1 MLQVF
6 FAAIA
11 LVAASVHLGF
21 SAKRRSG
28 AATIVETYLIYLLFI
43 YVGLMG
49 LFTAYFHVFEP
60 NRASASI
67 GWAPSPFEY
76 EVGMADLTMGVL
88 GVLCVVFR
96 REFWL
101 ATAIGNAVWFLGD
114 ALGHIRE
121 VMVHNNHA
129 GNNAGIFLVFELV
142 VPVLMLVLV
151 FCYRHLTLNDA
162 KYSQEGAD

>member
-6 FAAIA
+6 FALVALIAASIHIA
-11 LVAASVHLGF
+11 L
-21 SAKRRSG
+21 SANRRSS
-28 AATIVETYLIYLLFI
+28 AAAIVGTYLIYFLFI

-60 NRASASI
+60 GRASASI

-88 GVLCVVFR
+88 GVLCIVFR

-101 ATAIGNAVWFLGD
+101 ATAIGNAMWFLGD
-114 ALGHIRE
+114 AVGHVRE
-121 VMVHNNHA
+121 MTLQNNHA
-129 GNNAGIFLVFELV
+129 ENNAGIFLVFEFA
-142 VPVLMLVLV
+142 VPILMLGLV
-151 FCYRHLTLNDA
+151 FYHRHLTR
-162 KYSQEGAD
+162 KEQR

>member
-6 FAAIA
+6 FA
-11 LVAASVHLGF
+11 LVALIAASIHVAI
-21 SAKRRSG
+21 SPKRRSG
-28 AATIVETYLIYLLFI
+28 TAAIVGTYLIYFLFI

-60 NRASASI
+60 GRASASI

-88 GVLCVVFR
+88 GVLCIVFR

-114 ALGHIRE
+114 AVGHVRE
-121 VMVHNNHA
+121 MTLHNNHA
-129 GNNAGIFLVFELV
+129 KNNAGIFLVFEFA
-142 VPVLMLVLV
+142 VPILMLGLV
-151 FCYRHLTLNDA
+151 FYHRHLTRNE
-162 KYSQEGAD
+162 QR

>member
-6 FAAIA
+6 FA
-11 LVAASVHLGF
+11 LVSLIAASIHVAV

-28 AATIVETYLIYLLFI
+28 AAAIVGTYLIYFLFI

-60 NRASASI
+60 GRASASI

-88 GVLCVVFR
+88 GFLCIIFR

-114 ALGHIRE
+114 AVGHVRE
-121 VMVHNNHA
+121 MTLHNNHA
-129 GNNAGIFLVFELV
+129 ANNAGIFLVFEFA
-142 VPVLMLVLV
+142 VPILMLILA
-151 FCYRHLTLNDA
+151 FYHRHLT
-162 KYSQEGAD
+162 GR

>member
-6 FAAIA
+6 FALIA
-11 LVAASVHLGF
+11 LIAASIHVAL

-28 AATIVETYLIYLLFI
+28 PAAIVGTYLIYFLFI

-60 NRASASI
+60 SRASASI

-88 GVLCVVFR
+88 GVLCIVFR
-96 REFWL
+96 REFRL

-114 ALGHIRE
+114 AVGHVRE
-121 VMVHNNHA
+121 MTLHNNHA
-129 GNNAGIFLVFELV
+129 ENNAGIFLVFEFA
-142 VPVLMLVLV
+142 VPILMLVLV
-151 FCYRHLTLNDA
+151 FYHRHLIRDE
-162 KYSQEGAD
+162 QR

>member
-6 FAAIA
+6 FA
-11 LVAASVHLGF
+11 VAAMVGATIHVGF
-21 SAKRRSG
+21 SGKRRSG
-28 AATIVETYLIYLLFI
+28 TAMIVGTYLVYFLFI

-88 GVLCVVFR
+88 GVLCIVFR

-101 ATAIGNAVWFLGD
+101 ATAIGNAVWFVGD
-114 ALGHIRE
+114 AVGHIRE
-121 VMVHNNHA
+121 MMVHNNHA
-129 GNNAGIFLVFELV
+129 ENNAGIFLVFELA
-142 VPVLMLVLV
+142 VPILMLGLV
-151 FCYRHLTLNDA
+151 FYYRRLTR
-162 KYSQEGAD
+162 KEQPR

>member
-1 MLQVF
+1 MLQVLF
-6 FAAIA
+6 A
-11 LVAASVHLGF
+11 LVAFVAASIHVAI

-28 AATIVETYLIYLLFI
+28 TAAIVGTYLIYLLFI

-67 GWAPSPFEY
+67 GWSPSPFEY

-88 GVLCVVFR
+88 GVLCIVFR

-114 ALGHIRE
+114 AVGHVRE
-121 VMVHNNHA
+121 MTLHNNHA
-129 GNNAGIFLVFELV
+129 ENNAGIFLVFEFA
-142 VPVLMLVLV
+142 VPILMLGMV
-151 FCYRHLTLNDA
+151 FYHRHLTG
-162 KYSQEGAD
+162 KEQ

>member
-1 MLQVF
+1 MLQVLF
-6 FAAIA
+6 A
-11 LVAASVHLGF
+11 LVAFVAASIHVAI

-28 AATIVETYLIYLLFI
+28 TAAIVGTYLIYLLFI

-67 GWAPSPFEY
+67 GWSPSPFEY

-88 GVLCVVFR
+88 GVLCIVFR

-114 ALGHIRE
+114 AVGHVRE
-121 VMVHNNHA
+121 MTLHNNHA
-129 GNNAGIFLVFELV
+129 ENNAGIFLVFESA
-142 VPVLMLVLV
+142 VPILMLGLV
-151 FCYRHLTLNDA
+151 FYHRLLTR
-162 KYSQEGAD
+162 KEQR